1 MLHADRTRAESFGA
15 LAELY
20 DRARPSY
27 PAALV
32 DALLPDGALSVLDVG
47 CGTGIGASQFAARG
61 CRVLG
66 VEVDARMAAL
76 AAAKGIAVEV
86 APFERWE
93 DRGRRFELLISAQ
106 AWHWVEPTAGAARAA
121 AVLVDGGMI
130 GAFWNL
136 GDPPA
141 HVRERLVPIYTRL
154 APQLENRSV
163 VLGSHQGRVDQTSVG
178 LAACGAFEPAVE
190 SWFSWTKTYDA
201 AAWIDFLRTH
211 SDHQT
216 LPPATRESLLGAV
229 AEAVESVG
237 GSFEMAHKTVLVSAR
252 RRPRTATADP

>member
-1 MLHADRTRAESFGA
+1 MLHANRARAESFGA

-32 DALLPDGALSVLDVG
+32 DGLLPDGARSVLDVG
-47 CGTGIGASQFAARG
+47 CGTGIAAELFAARG
-61 CRVLG
+61 CCVLG

-76 AAAKGIAVEV
+76 ARAKGVTVEV

-121 AVLVDGGMI
+121 AVLADGGTI

-136 GDPPA
+136 GNPPA
-141 HVRERLVPIYTRL
+141 HVRELLAPIYARL
-154 APQLENRSV
+154 APELENYSV
-163 VLGSHQGRVDQTSVG
+163 VLGSRQGRIDETAVG

-190 SWFSWTKTYDA
+190 RWFSWTQGYDA
-201 AAWIDFLRTH
+201 AAWVAFLRTH

-216 LPPATRESLLGAV
+216 LPAIQRESLLGAV
-229 AEAVESVG
+229 AAAVESIG
-237 GSFEMAHKTVLVSAR
+237 GSFEMVNKTVLVSAR
-252 RRPRTATADP
+252 RRSRTATSAA

>member
-1 MLHADRTRAESFGA
+1 MLHANRARAESFGA

-32 DALLPDGALSVLDVG
+32 DRLLPDGPRSVLDVG
-47 CGTGIGASQFAARG
+47 CGTGIAAELFAARG
-61 CRVLG
+61 CGVLG
-66 VEVDARMAAL
+66 VEIDARMAAL
-76 AAAKGIAVEV
+76 ARAKGVRVEV
-86 APFERWE
+86 GPFERWE

-121 AVLVDGGMI
+121 AVLDDGGAF

-136 GDPPA
+136 GSPPA
-141 HVRERLVPIYTRL
+141 HVRALLAPIYERL
-154 APQLENRSV
+154 APELENYSV
-163 VLGSHQGRVDQTSVG
+163 VLGSHQGRVDETAVG

-190 SWFSWTKTYDA
+190 SWFSWRQTYGA
-201 AAWIDFLRTH
+201 AAWVDFLRTH

-216 LPPATRESLLGAV
+216 LPQIRRERLLGAV
-229 AEAVESVG
+229 AEAVESIG
-237 GSFEMAHKTVLVSAR
+237 GSFEMAHETVLVSAR
-252 RRPRTATADP
+252 RRPRTAAA